1 MNETYELLRTLT
13 TPIVAITSKLG
24 DKSNG
29 MIVNSAMRASLSDV
43 KARVSAYVHKFNFTH
58 DMIFESG
65 RFVLHVLDAS
75 QMHLVTSLGFRSGRD
90 GDKLGDLEFK
100 IGKTG
105 LPVLSG
111 CFCHFECRVVN
122 VMDTGG
128 STLFLGAVE
137 HTGDTPG
144 TTPLTAERLRDTM
157 PEEYRE
163 LYLTNLSKAQ
173 AEATEMADSMK
184 AVVWR
189 GLSS

>member
-1 MNETYELLRTLT
+1 
-13 TPIVAITSKLG
+13 
-24 DKSNG
+24 
-29 MIVNSAMRASLSDV
+29 
-43 KARVSAYVHKFNFTH
+43 
-58 DMIFESG
+58 MIFESG

-75 QMHLVTSLGFRSGRD
+75 QMHVVTSLGFRSGRD
-90 GDKLGDLEFK
+90 GDKLGDLEFE

-111 CFCHFECRVVN
+111 CCCYFECRVVN

-144 TTPLTAERLRDTM
+144 TTPLTPEHLRDTM
-157 PEEYRE
+157 PEEFRR
-163 LYLTNLSKAQ
+163 LYLANLSKAQ
-173 AEATEMADSMK
+173 DEATEMADSMR

-189 GLSS
+189 DLDKLV